1 MSSTEMEKYSQGYVF
16 SQQAELD
23 SLENPENYMDDINTA
38 KRINQQNI
46 ESYERISR
54 EPLASNR
61 REAWARRNQ
70 AKKAVREA
78 KKRTKQIDAAEKDL
92 RKQIEKRKAQLE
104 EVKIKEQAS
113 YIVQVKEQEQKRKE
127 LEAKQ
132 QWLMTHKIGDIPKG
146 IELGYLH
153 ESQMKWFSQKQQLE
167 NRPGRKYPTR
177 EVNKLE
183 FLYKGGTEKEWGS
196 IIKHQDT
203 QRAAS
208 QRQSASIKGAAA
220 IVDSGGVLGG
230 KYTGTGYDE
239 GTGQLTGDGSANN
252 WGGYGSKEAQQR
264 ALQQELAKSFQAHPT
279 YFNKSPITSGF
290 STGSNYFRD
299 GKMIDPKSDEG
310 KKLQQVLTTQT
321 ITKDVNEKQR
331 KLFSDI
337 TKADS
342 ALEAWN
348 IRSKAM
354 TDDPRVGTFNY
365 LLQDGKVTE
374 TSGTI
379 GIATKTEYTREKGGL
394 NKDSPLVFKSE
405 YDPSVVPVDPGFKG
419 IVDTGFKGIVDTTP
433 QELSFVGYSPEG
445 KPLQGP
451 PEPEFITYEIPEFLT
466 LQDFARD
473 YHFKENPL
481 TSGTEKLLA
490 DIENKIISTN
500 PKDPDLSIPGDAERW
515 STEKII
521 TSRQLM
527 GLGVIKEAVSVGA
540 SIMNLATQHVN
551 PFFRDWEN
559 PFPRGHDLKGLVSSY
574 NYKTGQWELPKDER
588 PIQIPET
595 ALGKGIEDT
604 FTGGNILQGQAEY
617 FKTHGDAAFGEYLT
631 LYPGTGAAKPIL
643 KLTGTGFKTVTAPI
657 QATVK
662 TPTGKTDMFLLDQF
676 APGAPTSQAVPVAES
691 LTIFGKPIITK
702 TLKQPDIFTITKGT
716 GATPGKG
723 VYFVG
728 VTSSRADD
736 ILKKGF
742 TTEKAGEQTYQHLLE
757 ATGSEGYAAKRA
769 AEISP
774 KGTIFFTPNPQRALA
789 FAEDAAKASGGQPVV
804 LRAELKE
811 GTKIKRINTLDPKK
825 EYLAEDI
832 ALAKKEGYQGIL
844 KRMGDEGSNLELV
857 LFDEKAMKAPS
868 LTRTKGGQ
876 ILSLANTAGTWKLG
890 KASAEQIME
899 RVKLIPGFST
909 SGKKAD
915 LVAEIMTGTKLQTQ
929 FNVDVIKQL
938 VKQGKISKDAVREV
952 ELVSKIVERAMKAKP
967 KIFGGFGKKPFMNLR
982 AGLETS
988 TAFESVRRLQK
999 WNSLK
1004 EGRLGEVG
1012 GSVALDPQLL
1022 REYSKGKMG
1031 LIGDMDVAGATQS
1044 QSKFSTTYWAD
1055 QMVKAASKSD
1065 SYLGI
1070 KELTKQREKV
1080 QKMLDTA
1087 KAREK
1092 IIRDNFLNPASSLK
1106 TQTVR
1111 NRLLKIDKKIDK
1123 LTKKIQRIDLRLEV
1137 KSEQAVFGKTKIGRN
1152 KFSFGDKGELIVT
1165 EGKKSFEAPKK
1176 IQQSGQD
1183 VLKIEGKDVLLE
1195 GDFYRTGGGKTG
1207 YKVGRIVQGKKEI
1220 VFEVLTQKD
1229 ALKGNLE
1236 AQQSGMRFGYKYRAD
1251 TLFGFA
1257 RKRIVE
1263 PETGIT
1269 IQDLRDGLLNKAASI
1284 MTLQRRDVMP
1294 KFSGDK
1300 ADDILNTLEKSDYL
1314 YEIAPPAQRSKDIVD
1329 FYKITK
1335 TQASKLDDE
1344 ELGGWVEEYRAL
1356 KESQY
1361 KKIDFT
1367 MPSKASIE
1375 INVPSS
1381 NTFSSAVSS
1390 AGSQTVQLIKPSVLP
1405 GIKLTSPKQDQMLSS
1420 STTSKV
1426 KSPSVISKSPSI
1438 TSAISKSVIKPPAV
1452 MSATISSA
1460 TRSATSKI
1468 GSLSARS
1475 STSLT
1480 SKTSRTSATS
1490 PASPTSPSLTSVTS
1504 PTSPTSFTGFTLRLS
1519 PGRSSGLM
1527 TTSTPTSGT
1536 GRQVK
1541 GGMSIINWG
1550 ATRTEEPKP
1559 TKKKPLKDFIGNV
1572 SESSILGVYKRK
1584 ELTYGKKRVL
1594 KLSAKDKKLQ
1604 ASAKN
1609 RLQFL
1614 KEKDIVKK
1622 RKKKSKTQTVLG
1634 FSQPKQKKLTKKEK
1648 KSKVVRF

>member
-104 EVKIKEQAS
+104 EVKVKEQAS

-290 STGSNYFRD
+290 STGSNYFKD

-379 GIATKTEYTREKGGL
+379 GIATKTEYTREEGGL

-419 IVDTGFKGIVDTTP
+419 IVDTTP

-445 KPLQGP
+445 KPLQGA

-643 KLTGTGFKTVTAPI
+643 KLTGSGFKPVIAPLQTTILTAAPLKGSIPI
-657 QATVK
+657 IKDGKVWAK
-662 TPTGKTDMFLLDQF
+662 TEKVQEAKVSD
-676 APGAPTSQAVPVAES
+676 SI
-691 LTIFGKPIITK
+691 TIFGKPVITK
-702 TLKQPDIFTITKGT
+702 TLSDPGLVTVVKTADGT
-716 GATPGKG
+716 VPLSN
-723 VYFVG
+723 VP
-728 VTSSRADD
+728 TS
-736 ILKKGF
+736 I
-742 TTEKAGEQTYQHLLE
+742 
-757 ATGSEGYAAKRA
+757 
-769 AEISP
+769 
-774 KGTIFFTPNPQRALA
+774 NPV
-789 FAEDAAKASGGQPVV
+789 S
-804 LRAELKE
+804 
-811 GTKIKRINTLDPKK
+811 
-825 EYLAEDI
+825 
-832 ALAKKEGYQGIL
+832 
-844 KRMGDEGSNLELV
+844 
-857 LFDEKAMKAPS
+857 
-868 LTRTKGGQ
+868 
-876 ILSLANTAGTWKLG
+876 TAGTWKLG
-890 KASAEQIME
+890 GTKVEQVIQ
-899 RVKLIPGFST
+899 
-909 SGKKAD
+909 KAD
-915 LVAEIMTGTKLQTQ
+915 LEPFGSGLEVMTGSKMQTTFNREVVKELIKQGKMSKDALEETDLIIEGVTIAAKPKPEIFGSYGAKPFEFLDRGKETKTMFESLRKLQTSGHLKDARIGEIGGSTAMDVQ
-929 FNVDVIKQL
+929 LLPQYAKSPLGKLHDVDVSMAKYPDER
-938 VKQGKISKDAVREV
+938 S
-952 ELVSKIVERAMKAKP
+952 ELAA
-967 KIFGGFGKKPFMNLR
+967 
-982 AGLETS
+982 
-988 TAFESVRRLQK
+988 
-999 WNSLK
+999 
-1004 EGRLGEVG
+1004 
-1012 GSVALDPQLL
+1012 
-1022 REYSKGKMG
+1022 EY
-1031 LIGDMDVAGATQS
+1031 
-1044 QSKFSTTYWAD
+1044 
-1055 QMVKAASKSD
+1055 
-1065 SYLGI
+1065 
-1070 KELTKQREKV
+1070 
-1080 QKMLDTA
+1080 
-1087 KAREK
+1087 
-1092 IIRDNFLNPASSLK
+1092 
-1106 TQTVR
+1106 
-1111 NRLLKIDKKIDK
+1111 LLKKFQTGKPTGEFAISGTKVKKMVEGKQEIVAEF
-1123 LTKKIQRIDLRLEV
+1123 LTKK
-1137 KSEQAVFGKTKIGRN
+1137 
-1152 KFSFGDKGELIVT
+1152 
-1165 EGKKSFEAPKK
+1165 
-1176 IQQSGQD
+1176 D
-1183 VLKIEGKDVLLE
+1183 V
-1195 GDFYRTGGGKTG
+1195 
-1207 YKVGRIVQGKKEI
+1207 
-1220 VFEVLTQKD
+1220 
-1229 ALKGNLE
+1229 AKGNLE
-1236 AQQSGMRFGYKYRAD
+1236 AQTSGMRFGKKYKAD

-1257 RKRIVE
+1257 RKKVVE
-1263 PETGIT
+1263 PTRGIEV
-1269 IQDLRDGLLNKAASI
+1269 QDLRDQLLSKASSVLSI
-1284 MTLQRRDVMP
+1284 QG
-1294 KFSGDK
+1294 KHSQAWKGD
-1300 ADDILNTLEKSDYL
+1300 AAGDILETLSETKYT
-1314 YEIAPPAQRSKDIVD
+1314 INPPAHRSKDITD
-1329 FYKITK
+1329 IYKIFK
-1335 TQASKLDDE
+1335 TQAYKLGLESDE
-1344 ELGGWVEEYRAL
+1344 GKRLDEIAELYRAK
-1356 KESQY
+1356 KEAKY
-1361 KKIDFT
+1361 GKLDFT
-1367 MPSKASIE
+1367 MPSKPTMEFSI
-1375 INVPSS
+1375 PSS

-1438 TSAISKSVIKPPAV
+1438 TSAISKSVIKSPAV